1 MLYNQSKP
9 CIGCPVKKAF
19 ATGKKK
25 QEEITTPD
33 GRTLL
38 VQCYPVNNK
47 DGVVISTLNI
57 MLEITNY
64 KKIEEA
70 LKESEKKYRLI
81 AENVTDV
88 IFRQDMNLNI
98 IYVSPSAAHLFGY
111 SIKEAPKLKTKDF
124 MTPDSFK
131 RAIDSFQKEAALA
144 KEKKNTDIPLMEYE
158 YVRKDGST
166 FWGELKVT
174 FLRDSKD
181 CLVGV
186 QGILRDISDRKK
198 VEEKL
203 KYMSFHDSLTGL
215 YNRAYFEEELKR
227 LDTKRQFPLSFIMGD
242 VNSLKLINDAF
253 GYIEGDLLLCKC
265 SRILE
270 ECCRKEDIVARWG
283 GDEFLILL
291 PKTTEENVAR
301 LINRIIKK
309 CRNES
314 TKKIPLSISLGVS
327 TKNNP
332 DQDTS
337 AIMKQAG
344 DNMVNRKLLESRNIS
359 SSIIQSLERTL
370 WEKSHET
377 QDHAE
382 RLKKMALKL
391 GKAINFPQNKLDEL
405 LLLSSLHD
413 IGKIAIPDEILLK
426 KDKLTKK
433 EWRVM
438 KRHSEIGYNIVGSS
452 PQLAHIAY
460 AILYHHEWWNGSG
473 YPQGLKGKNI
483 PAISRILAIVDA
495 YDVMRTGRPYKERAV
510 TKKEA
515 IEELRKSSGTQFDPN
530 LVKIFVKILN
540 RR

>member
-1 MLYNQSKP
+1 
-9 CIGCPVKKAF
+9 
-19 ATGKKK
+19 
-25 QEEITTPD
+25 
-33 GRTLL
+33 
-38 VQCYPVNNK
+38 
-47 DGVVISTLNI
+47 

-70 LKESEKKYRLI
+70 LKASEKKYRLI
-81 AENVTDV
+81 VENVTDV
-88 IFRQDMNLNI
+88 IFIQDMNLNI
-98 IYVSPSAAHLFGY
+98 TYVSPSATHLFGY
-111 SIKEAPKLKTKDF
+111 SIEEAPKLKMKDF

-131 RAIDSFQKEAALA
+131 RVIDSFQKEVALA

-166 FWGELKVT
+166 FCGELKVT

-186 QGILRDISDRKK
+186 QGILRDISARKK
-198 VEEKL
+198 MEEKL
-203 KYMSFHDSLTGL
+203 KYMSFHDNLTGL

-242 VNSLKLINDAF
+242 VNSLKLVNDAF
-253 GYIEGDLLLCKC
+253 GYIGGDLLLCKC

-283 GDEFLILL
+283 GDEFSILL
-291 PKTTEENVAR
+291 PKTTEENAAR
-301 LINRIIKK
+301 LINRIMKK

-314 TKKIPLSISLGVS
+314 TKKIPLSISLGAS

-337 AIMKQAG
+337 DIMKQAG
-344 DNMVNRKLLESRNIS
+344 DNMLNRKLLESRSIS

-370 WEKSHET
+370 WEKSNET
-377 QDHAE
+377 RNHAE
-382 RLKKMALKL
+382 RLKKMVLKL
-391 GKAINFPQNKLDEL
+391 GKAINLPQNKLDEL
-405 LLLSSLHD
+405 SLLSSLHD

-433 EWRVM
+433 EWRVI

-452 PQLAHIAY
+452 PQLAHIAH

-483 PAISRILAIVDA
+483 LVISRILAIVDA
-495 YDVMRTGRPYKERAV
+495 YDVMRTGRPYKERAM
-510 TKKEA
+510 TRKEA